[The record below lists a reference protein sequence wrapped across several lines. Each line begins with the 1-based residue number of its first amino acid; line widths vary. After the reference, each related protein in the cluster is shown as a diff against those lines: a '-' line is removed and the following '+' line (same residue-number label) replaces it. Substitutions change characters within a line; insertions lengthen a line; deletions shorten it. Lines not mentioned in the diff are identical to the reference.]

1 MIYDVDDFI
10 TMLDRLGIIVGS
22 NIESLSPRWKP
33 RVQQTD
39 FQSQFQVPQYS
50 IKSLLDSVTSILYWD
65 SNLLSLGAMV
75 DVQVVSVLAFYSNDR
90 SSKSTEIKLSKMLK
104 NNEKKQKEAGDGSLV
119 ISLLRSLLQFSL
131 DHAHFNILLLD
142 S

>member
-1 MIYDVDDFI
+1 
-10 TMLDRLGIIVGS
+10 
-22 NIESLSPRWKP
+22 
-33 RVQQTD
+33 
-39 FQSQFQVPQYS
+39 
-50 IKSLLDSVTSILYWD
+50 
-65 SNLLSLGAMV
+65 MV

-131 DHAHFNILLLD
+131 DHAHFTILLLD